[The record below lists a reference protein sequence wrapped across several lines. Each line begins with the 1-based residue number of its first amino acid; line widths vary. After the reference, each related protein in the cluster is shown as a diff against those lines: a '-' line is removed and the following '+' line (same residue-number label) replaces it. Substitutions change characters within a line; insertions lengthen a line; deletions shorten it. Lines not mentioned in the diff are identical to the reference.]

1 MAMINEHP
9 RVLGWTPRKLMGI
22 QLVATGSYLPERIVT
37 NEELVARLGFDAEW
51 IYQRSG
57 ILERRHASSDMATSD
72 MSVEA
77 ARVALQKSGARA
89 DDVDLVIVATA
100 TPDHVGTSTACL
112 VQNKLEFSAPAFDI
126 TAACGGF
133 VYALATAAQFVA
145 TGASQLALVIGADC
159 MSRIIDPEDQGTY
172 PLFGDG
178 AGAVLMSAGSGQQ
191 GLLSYALGADGSGQQ
206 MLYRPMGG
214 SRMMPNAERITER
227 EHYLK
232 MDGRAVFRWAVQ
244 ALEATVTDVLK
255 GAGMTESD
263 VDLFVLHQANIR
275 ILQTAADH
283 LGIDPERLFVNLDR
297 YGNTT
302 GGTIPIGLDE
312 ACAQGRIERG
322 STIVISG
329 FGAGLTWGTAV
340 LKW

>member
-1 MAMINEHP
+1 MAMISEHP
-9 RVLGWTPRKLMGI
+9 RVLGWTPRKLMGV
-22 QLVATGSYLPERIVT
+22 QLLSTGCYLPERVVT
-37 NEELVARLGFDAEW
+37 NDELADRLGFDAEW
-51 IYQRSG
+51 IFQRSG
-57 ILERRHASSDMATSD
+57 ILARRHASPEMATSD
-72 MSVEA
+72 IAVEA
-77 ARVALQKSGARA
+77 ARSAIQQTQASV

-112 VQNKLEFSAPAFDI
+112 VQAKLEFSAPAFDI

-159 MSRIIDPEDQGTY
+159 MSRIIDPQDQGTY

-178 AGAVLMSAGSGQQ
+178 AGAVLVAAGSGQQ
-191 GLLSYALGADGSGQQ
+191 GLLSYSLGADGSGQP

-214 SRMMPNAERITER
+214 SRQTPDADKMQQRD
-227 EHYLK
+227 HYLK

-244 ALEATVTDVLK
+244 ALELTVTDVLK
-255 GAGMTESD
+255 GAGLSQSD
-263 VDLFVLHQANIR
+263 IDLYVLHQANIR
-275 ILQTAADH
+275 ILQTASEH
-283 LGIDPERLFVNLDR
+283 LGIDPAKLFVNLDR

-302 GGTIPIGLDE
+302 GGTIPIALDE
-312 ACAQGRIERG
+312 ACQQGRLARG
-322 STIVISG
+322 DTIVISG

-340 LKW
+340 IKW